1 MPWTFAHPAAVL
13 PLRRL
18 TGPGKLSLAG
28 LMVGAV
34 VPDLLYYVGQFGW
47 ASRAHSVAGL
57 VTVCVPL
64 GLLMLALLHLLRTP
78 LADLLPQPHR
88 RLALANAVA
97 AGVPSLR
104 TLILA
109 AVSLM
114 IGAATHVLWDAFTHD
129 RQFFV
134 EQIAWLRAPLWT
146 VSGREFRVF
155 NVLQHV
161 STVLG
166 MACIAVVY
174 VRHAGGWGAFGGL
187 AAGERR
193 RYWVL
198 VGLMLIA
205 CLGAGALAWLGASEA
220 VSRSALLVKAVIDA
234 TSLFA
239 LLLLGAAGFG
249 ALRQCYCPQSGV

>member
-28 LMVGAV
+28 LMAGAV
-34 VPDLLYYVGQFGW
+34 APDLLYYVGQFGW

-64 GLLMLALLHLLRTP
+64 GLLTLALLHLLRAP
-78 LADLLPQPHR
+78 LAGLLPQPHR
-88 RLALANAVA
+88 RLVLANAVA

-109 AVSLM
+109 ALSLL

-134 EQIAWLRAPLWT
+134 EQIAWLRTPLWT

-166 MACIAVVY
+166 IACIAMVY
-174 VRHAGGWGAFGGL
+174 VRRAGGWRAFGDL
-187 AAGERR
+187 AAEERR

-198 VGLMLIA
+198 AGLMLIA
-205 CLGAGALAWLGASEA
+205 CLGACALAWLGESEA
-220 VSRSALLVKAVIDA
+220 VSRSALLVKAIINA

-239 LLLLGAAGFG
+239 VLLLGAAGVR
-249 ALRQCYCPQSGV
+249 ALRDAPRPD